1 MSQNDKLEL
10 LSKLFDFEK
19 RGNNYMAKSD
29 GAVITIYQNGNHQ
42 KKKKNKE
49 TSRIITREE
58 FEKTRQYGLEKLKDP
73 EIRAVF
79 MRLFEK

>member
-1 MSQNDKLEL
+1 MNIV
-10 LSKLFDFEK
+10 
-19 RGNNYMAKSD
+19 NNIQHN
-29 GAVITIYQNGNHQ
+29 VE
-42 KKKKNKE
+42 KKNKE

-79 MRLFEK
+79 MRLKDK

>member
-1 MSQNDKLEL
+1 MNIV
-10 LSKLFDFEK
+10 
-19 RGNNYMAKSD
+19 NNIQQK
-29 GAVITIYQNGNHQ
+29 

-49 TSRIITREE
+49 TSRMITREE

-79 MRLFEK
+79 LRLFEK